1 MLIFTDNNSETD
13 GIDLN
18 CKEHVSDSATDSE
31 AEDNVL
37 IENKAFP
44 QQRFS
49 PVMKQ
54 VIIRSHKIAYDLDKV
69 CTMRRNR

>member
-1 MLIFTDNNSETD
+1 MG

-18 CKEHVSDSATDSE
+18 CKEHVSDSTTDSE
-31 AEDNVL
+31 TEESVL

-49 PVMKQ
+49 PVMKT
-54 VIIRSHKIAYDLDKV
+54 VSVWLPLSFYSNSHCRAG
-69 CTMRRNR
+69 